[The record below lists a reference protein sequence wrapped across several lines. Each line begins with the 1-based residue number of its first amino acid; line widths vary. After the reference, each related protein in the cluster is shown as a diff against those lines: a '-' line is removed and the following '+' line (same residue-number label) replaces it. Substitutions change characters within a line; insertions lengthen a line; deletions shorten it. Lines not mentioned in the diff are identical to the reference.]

1 MGWLA
6 VADSGTGRVSVF
18 CVTDGSFVRHLVT
31 GLTDPYDVEEC
42 EGGWLVASGGSG
54 TIEFLGDCDCGVGAV
69 HGGCLGGG
77 PVAARPGGQARLGR
91 SGSADGEFRTPS
103 ALALVPGLGLAVRD
117 GEGDRLQVFATQ
129 DTIAM
134 ASMSDY
140 RVAWLV
146 AVARAVQHTLQY
158 HAMCAP
164 AAAAAR
170 GASMKRRRG
179 PAGL

>member
-1 MGWLA
+1 MGNA
-6 VADSGTGRVSVF
+6 RVSLLR
-18 CVTDGSFVRHLVT
+18 TSDGTLVRHVT
-31 GLTDPYDVEEC
+31 AGRGAPRDVEEHG
-42 EGGWLVASGGSG
+42 GGWLVACWN
-54 TIEFLGDCDCGVGAV
+54 THTVDFV
-69 HGGCLGGG
+69 GG
-77 PVAARPGGQARLGR
+77 PLPPASDGALPAGAARRARGALGR
-91 SGSADGEFRTPS
+91 RQTVLDNIGTSDGELAFPCT
-103 ALALVPGLGLAVRD
+103 LALVPGLGLAVRD

-146 AVARAVQHTLQY
+146 AVARAVQHAVQY